1 MRARLVVRAAGA
13 LLAVTLAAACGA
25 DRTDVAAKAPLEAT
39 PWELDISTV
48 QVPGIE
54 KAQPTLELAQGV
66 VSGFAGCNTYR
77 GPYFISGANNLRFG
91 ELATTL
97 MACEPA
103 GTAIEAAY
111 LNRLGKVAH
120 YQLTQTGLD
129 LEDAGGARIL
139 AFVPANTSLAGQWTI
154 TGVLLASKTAFSSVS
169 EPPPTA
175 GFQADGTMSANTGC
189 NTAAGPWT
197 QGPGG
202 GREDRTA
209 RRHAQGV
216 HQPGTVDPG
225 GVHPRRPQHDDD
237 GGGHQSVGVVVQ
249 RRRPAH
255 DGVGALSFSSYRE
268 RSPARR

>member
-197 QGPGG
+197 QGPGDAVKIG
-202 GREDRTA
+202 PLAGTLKACTSQELSTQEASILDALNTTTTAEVTSRSASLFNAAGQRTM
-209 RRHAQGV
+209 
-216 HQPGTVDPG
+216 
-225 GVHPRRPQHDDD
+225 
-237 GGGHQSVGVVVQ
+237 
-249 RRRPAH
+249 
-255 DGVGALSFSSYRE
+255 ALE
-268 RSPARR
+268 R